1 MSHHDVLHCFSLDGM
16 DIAIN
21 PVTMIASRI
30 SRESASYLHGEQSR
44 KAFDALSDKA
54 GAELES
60 LCFKGRK
67 TEDQE
72 NNLRPLPCDDSEGKS
87 SVHTGQDDCIDCIAL
102 FVTQNCNLRCVYCYG
117 GAGEYGNPGVMD
129 ETTAL
134 RAVDWLIERCG
145 PVEGRISFF
154 GGEPFLNFPLM
165 KKVAG
170 YARQQAEKR
179 GIRMQ
184 FTVTTNL
191 TLLDREKLDFI
202 RDFDVMT
209 IASFDGPKELFD
221 TLRPSADGSSSYD
234 KAIKMIPELLAE
246 RGDKVN
252 ARATLMPGSDPA
264 EVQSEINS
272 RGFLRSHLIPAAR
285 SLYSGIEKRDDD
297 TAYLEKPL
305 ALLSLNIRRF
315 LDALNKRKEA
325 QIMSLARS
333 LEISLP
339 ARDAF
344 LSRERIFLGRRN
356 YKCGIGR
363 SYAAVSITGEIYP
376 CHRFAGLEKYR
387 IGSIFE
393 NEILNADYRLSPV
406 DVAEECRTC
415 WTRYMCGGGC
425 LHEHAGETGDIRIPS
440 VRHCDY
446 EKRRNEMKIALW
458 CSISR
463 DDYQW
468 LEDCRVV
475 SAKACTLDFG

>member
-1 MSHHDVLHCFSLDGM
+1 MRNRPVLHCFSFDQQ
-16 DIAIN
+16 DFAIN
-21 PVTMIASRI
+21 TATMIASRI

-44 KAFDALSDKA
+44 KAFDTLSVTA
-54 GAELES
+54 VAELES

-67 TEDQE
+67 TADNG

-87 SVHTGQDDCIDCIAL
+87 SVHTGRDDRIECIAL
-102 FVTQNCNLRCVYCYG
+102 FVTQKCNLRCVYCYG

-134 RAVDWLIERCG
+134 RAVDWLLERCG

-154 GGEPFLNFPLM
+154 GGEPFLNFSLM

-179 GIRMQ
+179 GVRMN
-184 FTVTTNL
+184 FSVTTNL
-191 TLLDREKLDFI
+191 SLLDREKLDFI
-202 RDFDVMT
+202 RNFDVMT

-234 KAIKMIPELLAE
+234 KVIKMLPELLAE

-252 ARATLMPGSDPA
+252 ARATLVPCSDPA
-264 EVQSEINS
+264 EVQTALHST
-272 RGFLRSHLIPAAR
+272 GFLRYHMIPAAR
-285 SLYSGIEKRDDD
+285 SLYSGIEKRYED
-297 TAYLEKPL
+297 TAYLEKSL
-305 ALLSLNIRRF
+305 ALMSLNIRQF
-315 LDALNKRKEA
+315 LDALNKRNDA
-325 QIMSLARS
+325 QITTLARS
-333 LEISLP
+333 LDIPLP
-339 ARDAF
+339 ARDCF
-344 LSRERIFLGRRN
+344 LSRNRIFLGRRK

-363 SYAAVSITGEIYP
+363 SYVAVSISGDIYP
-376 CHRFAGLEKYR
+376 CHRFTGQEKYR
-387 IGSIFE
+387 FGSIFE
-393 NEILNADYRLSPV
+393 NELLNTDYHISPV
-406 DVAEECRTC
+406 DAAEECRKC

-468 LEDCRVV
+468 LEESRVI
-475 SAKACTLDFG
+475 SAIACALDFG